1 MCSYSYYCLGKDLRR
16 EHKCR
21 VLRQNLIV
29 LPIGHK
35 YKGNNSMK
43 SNAKAFIA
51 FSLGIIL
58 LAIAISTNQFELIQE
73 IIEEITKSATAGIP
87 IP

>member
-1 MCSYSYYCLGKDLRR
+1 
-16 EHKCR
+16 
-21 VLRQNLIV
+21 
-29 LPIGHK
+29 
-35 YKGNNSMK
+35 MK